1 LVENMII
8 TDKILARTRVFQQ
21 KTWKKTW
28 KMKKLLPVDDD
39 YLLLDY
45 YYFVVWRASCT
56 KRVKRDYFYL
66 DYSFLGSARLLIL
79 TSMRLSRRSGTW
91 KFEPEVWTIGVLQ
104 TIPFPALGATLG
116 PRGGAADAK
125 KRDFP

>member
-1 LVENMII
+1 MQGIFSGRTHFAGLFLAGLFLADYIILVENMII
-8 TDKILARTRVFQQ
+8 TDEILARRLVFQHSQ
-21 KTWKKTW
+21 GSNWN

-45 YYFVVWRASCT
+45 YYEAVWRAPRT

-91 KFEPEVWTIGVLQ
+91 KFEPEV
-104 TIPFPALGATLG
+104 
-116 PRGGAADAK
+116 
-125 KRDFP
+125 

>member
-1 LVENMII
+1 MII
-8 TDKILARTRVFQQ
+8 TDEILARRLVFQHSQ
-21 KTWKKTW
+21 GSNWK

-91 KFEPEVWTIGVLQ
+91 KFEPEV
-104 TIPFPALGATLG
+104 
-116 PRGGAADAK
+116 
-125 KRDFP
+125 

>member
-1 LVENMII
+1 MQGIFSGRKHFAGLFLAGLFLADYIILVENTII
-8 TDKILARTRVFQQ
+8 TDEILAQRLVFQHSQ
-21 KTWKKTW
+21 GSNCKI
-28 KMKKLLPVDDD
+28 MKKLLPVDDD

-91 KFEPEVWTIGVLQ
+91 KFEPEV
-104 TIPFPALGATLG
+104 
-116 PRGGAADAK
+116 
-125 KRDFP
+125 